1 MSSTPPAPKSWLTNQ
16 SVRGVRARVAMV
28 AAVALAALGA
38 VAAPA
43 AADESPSA
51 QPGATAP
58 RSKTSF
64 VIGIKQDIDSLNPY
78 VGVVSTAFDTYQL
91 MYDYLTVSA
100 AKDFSPEPSLAQ
112 SWETSAD
119 GKTWT
124 FHLHPGVKWSDGVE
138 LTAKDVVYTFKRAK
152 EDETANGQYS
162 SYVDNITDITAP
174 DAATVVMTTEKP
186 SPIMLRLAVP
196 ILPEHVWSKIS
207 AKDAGTFANDKDV
220 VGSGPFQLAEA
231 KKGQFYRFAANKSY
245 FGGAPKIDELVFTVF
260 ADDSALAQALRQ
272 GEIDMAQDL
281 PAAIAETL
289 QGKPGIIVNDAKYYG
304 FNEIGYN
311 LGAATVDG
319 KAIGDGHPALKDK
332 QVRLAID
339 TAIDRKTLVDK
350 VLNGHG
356 SPATGVIPPI
366 YADLHWNPGADT
378 RAFDLAKA
386 NSILDAAG
394 YAKGADGVRAK
405 DGRKLEFRLFGRDS
419 SEYSKQTTEYV
430 RSWLKDIGIKVTV
443 SIMSEDNLTT
453 VLGKG
458 DFDLFEWGW
467 VVEPDPDFQLSVM
480 TCDQR
485 SYEEDGEIAA
495 GWSDSFYCN
504 PKFDELYQQQ
514 QTMIDPKARAQVV
527 KDAQKLLYDEVAYSL
542 TYYYNQSEVYRSDRF
557 TGFVPQ
563 PSQGGILAFQYGT
576 HSYRNIEPVT
586 AAPAA
591 ESSGLSAVLIVLIVM
606 GALVLLAVIIMVI
619 VLISRRKNADDRE

>member
-38 VAAPA
+38 LAAPA
-43 AADESPSA
+43 AADESPS
-51 QPGATAP
+51 PGAANPP

-64 VIGIKQDIDSLNPY
+64 VIGVKQDIDSLNPY
-78 VGVVSTAFDTYQL
+78 VGVVAAAFDMYQL
-91 MYDYLTVSA
+91 MYDYLTVSS

-124 FHLHPGVKWSDGVE
+124 YHLHPGVKWSDGTD

-152 EDETANGQYS
+152 TDETANGQYS

-174 DAATVVMTTEKP
+174 DDATVVMTTEKP

-196 ILPEHVWSKIS
+196 ILPEHVWSKVS

-220 VGSGPFQLAEA
+220 VGSGPFRLAEA
-231 KKGQFYRFAANKSY
+231 KKGQFYRFTANKSY
-245 FGGAPKIDELVFTVF
+245 FDGAPKIDELVFTVF

-272 GEIDMAQDL
+272 GEIDMAQEL
-281 PAAIAETL
+281 PAAIADTL
-289 QGKPGIIVNDAKYYG
+289 VGKPGITVNDAKYYG

-356 SPATGVIPPI
+356 SPASGVIPPI
-366 YADLHWNPGADT
+366 YADMHWNPGADA
-378 RAFDLAKA
+378 RAFDPAKA
-386 NSILDAAG
+386 NAILDAAG

-405 DGRKLEFRLFGRDS
+405 DGRKLELRLFGRDS
-419 SEYSKQTTEYV
+419 SEYSKQSAEYV
-430 RSWLKDIGIKVTV
+430 RSWLKDVGIKVTV
-443 SIMSEDNLTT
+443 SIMSEDNLTS

-458 DFDLFEWGW
+458 EFDLFEWGW

-504 PKFDELYQQQ
+504 PEFDKLYRQQ
-514 QTMIDPKARAQVV
+514 QTMIDPKARAEVV
-527 KDAQKLLYDEVAYSL
+527 KAAQKLLYDDVAYSL
-542 TYYYNQSEVYRSDRF
+542 TYYYNQSEAYRSDRF

-563 PSQGGILAFQYGT
+563 PSNGGILAFQYGT
-576 HSYRNIEPVT
+576 HSYRHIQPVT
-586 AAPAA
+586 SAAPAGND
-591 ESSGLSAVLIVLIVM
+591 SLSTVLVVLIVA
-606 GALVLLAVIIMVI
+606 GAVVLLALIVMVI
-619 VLISRRKNADDRE
+619 VLVSRRRKNADDRE

>member
-1 MSSTPPAPKSWLTNQ
+1 MSSTPPAPQSWLTNQ
-16 SVRGVRARVAMV
+16 SVRRLRARVAVV
-28 AAVALAALGA
+28 AAAALTVLGALA
-38 VAAPA
+38 VPA
-43 AADESPSA
+43 AADDAPSA
-51 QPGATAP
+51 GASGTAQ
-58 RSKTSF
+58 RSRTSF
-64 VIGIKQDIDSLNPY
+64 VIGVKQDIDSLNPY
-78 VGVVSTAFDTYQL
+78 VGVVASAFETYQL
-91 MYDYLTVSA
+91 MYDTLTTSRA
-100 AKDFSPEPSLAQ
+100 ADFAPEPWLAEK
-112 SWETSAD
+112 WETSAD

-124 FHLHPGVKWSDGVE
+124 FHIRKGVKWSDGVD
-138 LTAKDVVYTFKRAK
+138 LTAKDVAYTFQRAK
-152 EDETANGQYS
+152 DDETANGQYS
-162 SYVDNITDITAP
+162 SYVDNITKITAT
-174 DAATVVMTTEKP
+174 DDHTVVMETENP

-196 ILPEHVWSKIS
+196 IVPEHVWSKVT

-231 KKGQFYRFAANKSY
+231 KKGQFYRFTANKQH
-245 FGGAPKIDELVFTVF
+245 FGGAPKIDELIFTVF

-281 PAAIAETL
+281 PAAIADTL
-289 QGKPGIIVNDAKYYG
+289 VGQAGITVNDAKYYG

-339 TAIDRKTLVDK
+339 HAIDRKTLVTK
-350 VLNGHG
+350 VLSGHG
-356 SPATGVIPPI
+356 STATGVIPPI
-366 YADLHWNPGADT
+366 YADTHWNPGSAE

-394 YAKGADGVRAK
+394 YAKGADGIRAK
-405 DGRKLEFRLFGRDS
+405 DGKALKFRLFGRDS
-419 SEYSKQTTEYV
+419 SEYSKQSVEYV
-430 RSWLKDIGIKVTV
+430 RSWLKEIGIEATV

-458 DFDLFEWGW
+458 EFDLFEWGW

-504 PKFDELYQQQ
+504 EAFDKLYAQQ
-514 QTMIDPKARAQVV
+514 QTMIDAKARAEVV
-527 KDAQKLLYDEVAYSL
+527 KQAQQVLYEDVAYSL
-542 TYYYNQSEVYRSDRF
+542 TYYYNQTEAYRSDRF
-557 TGFVPQ
+557 AGFVPQ

-576 HSYRNIEPVT
+576 HSYRNIAPVAEQ
-586 AAPAA
+586 AAD
-591 ESSGLSAVLIVLIVM
+591 ESGSGLGVVFYVVGGVVLVALIAGVV
-606 GALVLLAVIIMVI
+606 LVLA
-619 VLISRRKNADDRE
+619 RRKSADDRE

>member
-1 MSSTPPAPKSWLTNQ
+1 MTNQ
-16 SVRGVRARVAMV
+16 SARGLRARIAAV
-28 AAVALAALGA
+28 AAVALSALAAM
-38 VAAPA
+38 AAPA
-43 AADESPSA
+43 AADGSPSA
-51 QPGATAP
+51 TPGGTPA

-64 VIGIKQDIDSLNPY
+64 VIGVKQDIDSLNPY
-78 VGVVSTAFDTYQL
+78 VGVVASAFDMYQL
-91 MYDYLTVSA
+91 MYDYLTVSSA
-100 AKDFSPEPSLAQ
+100 ADFSPAPSLAQ
-112 SWETSAD
+112 SWDTSAD

-124 FHLHPGVKWSDGVE
+124 FHLRTGVKWSDGVD
-138 LTAKDVVYTFKRAK
+138 LTAKDVVYTFQRAK
-152 EDETANGQYS
+152 TDETANGQYS
-162 SYVDNITDITAP
+162 SYVDNITDISAP
-174 DAATVVMTTEKP
+174 DAATVVMTTAKP

-207 AKDAGTFANDKDV
+207 AADAATFANDKGV

-231 KKGQFYRFAANKSY
+231 KKGQFYRFTANKSY
-245 FGGAPKIDELVFTVF
+245 FDGAPKIDELVFGVF

-272 GEIDMAQDL
+272 GEIDMAQEL

-289 QGKPGIIVNDAKYYG
+289 RDKPGITVNDAQYYG

-319 KAIGDGHPALKDK
+319 KAIGDGHPALRDK

-356 SPATGVIPPI
+356 VPASGVIPPI
-366 YADLHWNPGADT
+366 YADLHWNPGTDA
-378 RAFDLAKA
+378 RVFDLAKA
-386 NSILDAAG
+386 NAILDAAG
-394 YAKGADGVRAK
+394 YVEGSDGVRAK
-405 DGRKLEFRLFGRDS
+405 DGRKLELRLFGRDS

-504 PKFDELYQQQ
+504 PKFDELYAEQ
-514 QTMIDPKARAQVV
+514 QTMIDAKARAQVV
-527 KDAQKLLYDEVAYSL
+527 KDAQKLLYDDVAYSL
-542 TYYYNQSEVYRSDRF
+542 TYYYNQTEAYRSDRF

-576 HSYRNIEPVT
+576 HSYRSIEPVT
-586 AAPAA
+586 EAPGVKDA
-591 ESSGLSAVLIVLIVM
+591 GTGTTIVVLIVA
-606 GALVLLAVIIMVI
+606 GAVVVLAVLVLVI
-619 VLISRRKNADDRE
+619 VLVRRRKSADDRE